1 MCSGAFSD
9 IGEMGVFK
17 PGRTVTISANYWTRG
32 SVHFGLHAG
41 HSTVRATV
49 VRVNNFNVL
58 YCSTTCKNRIRIQNT
73 KDYELELFEIVK

>member
-49 VRVNNFNVL
+49 VRVPTISMSFIAQQNV
-58 YCSTTCKNRIRIQNT
+58 KI
-73 KDYELELFEIVK
+73 E